1 MPKLQA
7 PEYNVPKSA
16 ARHYRAHAHDM
27 ASAVS
32 RRLAQHEQ
40 FNDFLGDNPVR
51 LLNGNHH
58 NHAAF
63 LAEILETNHYSLLAR
78 SLPWLYAA
86 YHHQGVPFEYFLAEL
101 ELWREVIREVLPA
114 EAAAAVLPVYEWMIQ
129 VHPQTV
135 LAAQAHQAARL
146 DIPTQHQ
153 THCQRLL
160 EYLLRGQYAEA
171 IHYSRE
177 LLHGGMSY
185 QCLQQNVIYPM
196 MVEVG
201 ARWEQGELSVAME
214 HQTTAMVYGLLATL
228 YQEQDVVPTTGGR
241 AIVAP
246 VTQEF
251 HQLGAWTL
259 ATHLELEGWDV
270 TLLNSPVS
278 ADALTENVL
287 SLRPHIVALSVTLV
301 GNVQAARELVVT
313 LRQVLTEHHLKTR
326 IALGGQAFSVAPD
339 LAETIAADVYLRSA
353 DECIEWLRHVEIEP

>member
-114 EAAAAVLPVYEWMIQ
+114 EAAAAVLPVYEWMI
-129 VHPQTV
+129 
-135 LAAQAHQAARL
+135 
-146 DIPTQHQ
+146 
-153 THCQRLL
+153 
-160 EYLLRGQYAEA
+160 
-171 IHYSRE
+171 
-177 LLHGGMSY
+177 
-185 QCLQQNVIYPM
+185 
-196 MVEVG
+196 
-201 ARWEQGELSVAME
+201 
-214 HQTTAMVYGLLATL
+214 
-228 YQEQDVVPTTGGR
+228 
-241 AIVAP
+241 
-246 VTQEF
+246 
-251 HQLGAWTL
+251 
-259 ATHLELEGWDV
+259 
-270 TLLNSPVS
+270 
-278 ADALTENVL
+278 
-287 SLRPHIVALSVTLV
+287 
-301 GNVQAARELVVT
+301 
-313 LRQVLTEHHLKTR
+313 
-326 IALGGQAFSVAPD
+326 
-339 LAETIAADVYLRSA
+339 
-353 DECIEWLRHVEIEP
+353 